1 MLCDGHHVSTVR
13 TSTVAYPTSSSTSP
27 TSSITSSSSSTFT
40 SSCDSLPR
48 WLLLWCGLML
58 PMRSRK
64 HINGWSYMRCLPTRN
79 ICSRTWLS
87 IMLLLPSRLQLS
99 ACGWNVLL
107 AKHLPRSKRIK
118 ERRQKKLKRRD
129 WDRDGRGVG
138 INVFLLIIL
147 TSIDKMSIL

>member
-1 MLCDGHHVSTVR
+1 MLCGGHHVSTLR
-13 TSTVAYPTSSSTSP
+13 TSAVAYP
-27 TSSITSSSSSTFT
+27 TSSITSSSSFTFT

-48 WLLLWCGLML
+48 WLLLWCGRLL

-64 HINGWSYMRCLPTRN
+64 HINGWSHMRCLPTRN
-79 ICSRTWLS
+79 ICSRTWFS

-99 ACGWNVLL
+99 ASGWNVFL

-118 ERRQKKLKRRD
+118 KRRQKKPKRRE
-129 WDRDGRGVG
+129 WDRDGRGVW

-147 TSIDKMSIL
+147 ASIDKMSIL